1 MLRLSSAPMTNFV
14 LFEMESRELSSS
26 ELILRVR
33 LIVNSTLDPPRFVAY
48 HVSLVTGKQYIR
60 HCYIL
65 ISSNLNLVSNS
76 SKSTSI

>member
-48 HVSLVTGKQYIR
+48 HVSLANNS
-60 HCYIL
+60 HAAIL
-65 ISSNLNLVSNS
+65 CSAMHPLPGLQNQ
-76 SKSTSI
+76 